1 MQILQ
6 YSRSR
11 CMELKNMERRDFLR
25 IGLISFILS
34 LFGKD
39 IKAEEKP
46 EETLT
51 EAMFWRS
58 LDDE

>member
-1 MQILQ
+1 
-6 YSRSR
+6 
-11 CMELKNMERRDFLR
+11 MELNMERREFLR
-25 IGLISFILS
+25 IGLISLILS
-34 LFGKD
+34 LFGKR

-46 EETLT
+46 EEALK

>member
-1 MQILQ
+1 V
-6 YSRSR
+6 YGV
-11 CMELKNMERRDFLR
+11 ENMERRDFLR

-46 EETLT
+46 EETLK

>member
-1 MQILQ
+1 
-6 YSRSR
+6 
-11 CMELKNMERRDFLR
+11 MERRDFLK

-39 IKAEEKP
+39 IKAEEKQ

>member
-11 CMELKNMERRDFLR
+11 RMELNMERRKFLR

-34 LFGKD
+34 LFGKR

-46 EETLT
+46 EETLK